1 MSDSF
6 QAKYNGEDVIFRKES
21 WWFYLW
27 ASIVLVIIIWLIYVE
42 YIQHDCID
50 GKSCQEQEPLPP
62 EDVDD
67 FAYLDHIQD
76 MYNTTSNAS
85 IWRLALIVGLSI
97 SFAVAFFLKARWPT
111 LAEYIVVAFFITIA
125 TFFSFSWLWTHF
137 YEPNNVRLNACIQE
151 LKDRL
156 KDKKERVVIQ
166 TN

>member
-6 QAKYNGEDVIFRKES
+6 RATYKGEDILIQKES

-27 ASIVLVIIIWLIYVE
+27 ASIVLVIIIYLIYIE

-50 GKSCQEQEPLPP
+50 GKECQEQDPLP
-62 EDVDD
+62 EDGLDD
-67 FAYLDHIQD
+67 AEYLDRIQN
-76 MYNTTSNAS
+76 MYNTTSYAS

-97 SFAVAFFLKARWPT
+97 SFAVSFFLKARWPT
-111 LAEYIVVAFFITIA
+111 LAEYIVVAFFITFA

-137 YEPNNVRLNACIQE
+137 YEPNNLRLNACIHE

-156 KDKKERVVIQ
+156 KENKDRVIIK
-166 TN
+166 TE